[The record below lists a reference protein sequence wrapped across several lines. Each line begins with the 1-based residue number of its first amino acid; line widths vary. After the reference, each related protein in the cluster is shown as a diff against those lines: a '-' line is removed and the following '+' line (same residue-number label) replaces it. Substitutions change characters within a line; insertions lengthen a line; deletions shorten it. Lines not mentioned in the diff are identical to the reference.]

1 MFTLR
6 FGRGGRV
13 LETPFDIFF
22 CLQSFVDNGPL
33 NKAIANWTAGGFES
47 RVRPWAGPVLVLK
60 CADVLRM
67 RGYRHFD
74 MCDLGDIAEYFRLRT
89 Y

>member
-6 FGRGGRV
+6 FGRGARV
-13 LETPFDIFF
+13 LEAPFDIFF
-22 CLQSFVDNGPL
+22 CLKSYVANTPL
-33 NKAIANWTAGGFES
+33 NGAISRWTSGGLS

-67 RGYRHFD
+67 KGYCHFETSD
-74 MCDLGDIAEYFRLRT
+74 FGDVAEYFRLRT